1 MFMLRGPYPAM
12 QSTVILPSP
21 NWGDSSGIAS
31 TLQVLRAMDGTRY
44 TYIHSK
50 DGRKVFQWDFTIARN
65 KALELRAFIN
75 AYYRTKVQVIDHND
89 DIWIGYLIN
98 NPFEHAGS
106 GRAVDFPG
114 GETMDITLEFE
125 EAE

>member
-1 MFMLRGPYPAM
+1 
-12 QSTVILPSP
+12 
-21 NWGDSSGIAS
+21 
-31 TLQVLRAMDGTRY
+31 MDGTSY
-44 TYIHSK
+44 TYVHTK
-50 DGRKVFQWDFTIARN
+50 EGRKKLQWDFTIARN

-75 AYYRTKVQVIDHND
+75 SYYRTQIQVTDHND
-89 DIWIGYLIN
+89 DVWIGYLIN
-98 NPFEHAGS
+98 NPFEHTGS